1 MAGEDLLLRTFLS
14 PAGISVVTG
23 MNSSFYVAIDD
34 SIRDEIFHESVLS
47 FFFLDRCPGFH
58 VSSRL
63 FSSSALLQQAMASLW
78 PQKHHSQA
86 FILMRNIK
94 VINWIPTYF
103 IPGETCSNL
112 VIQLIFLSACSDQET
127 RKSFGNRLQPFDPR
141 IHSWNI

>member
-34 SIRDEIFHESVLS
+34 SIRDEIFQESVEVFL
-47 FFFLDRCPGFH
+47 LDRCPGFH

-103 IPGETCSNL
+103 IPGETFSNL
-112 VIQLIFLSACSDQET
+112 VNPINFFMRLFRSRNSET
-127 RKSFGNRLQPFDPR
+127 FRKPTSTL
-141 IHSWNI
+141 